1 MSRLRRTLTLLA
13 LLAACAEER
22 DAPDEGAS
30 VHSEQRAVDGQ
41 SPSSPEHAGADSGAD
56 AGAVASPAPA
66 ALLSC
71 QEADKELARL
81 RNAIDPAARL
91 ALVRCSGDHECTTW
105 SPKLEC
111 ETRKVYLYPPI
122 SAVAVG
128 KAEAAQSQLD
138 ALAPELCPRITP
150 DCRATGDLGTSVLRC
165 VAGECKL
172 TASVAGS

>member
-1 MSRLRRTLTLLA
+1 MIRLRRTLTLLA
-13 LLAACAEER
+13 LLTACA
-22 DAPDEGAS
+22 DEGDARDEEAS
-30 VHSEQRAVDGQ
+30 VRSEQRPADGQ
-41 SPSSPEHAGADSGAD
+41 SPASPDHTGAD
-56 AGAVASPAPA
+56 AGAGASPASA

-138 ALAPELCPRITP
+138 ALEPDLCPRIAP

-165 VAGECKL
+165 VSGECRL
-172 TASVAGS
+172 TATAAGS